1 VYSTD
6 RQKTRAVFFRA
17 WQRHRQ
23 QLPLEGIENIIVAV
37 ALRHPEYH
45 RLLENPDAHEDRDYP
60 PELGAANPF
69 LHLGLHVAI
78 EEQLSIDR
86 PPGLRARY
94 RALLE
99 KFGDEHAAQH
109 RMLDCLGETLW
120 HAERERTPPSDADYL
135 ECLRRLTQ
143 ERGY

>member
-1 VYSTD
+1 VYTD
-6 RQKTRAVFFRA
+6 DRKQARAVFFRA
-17 WQRHRQ
+17 WQRHRR
-23 QLPLEGIENIIVAV
+23 QLPLDGIEKIIVAV

-45 RLLENPDAHEDRDYP
+45 TLLENSDAQEDRDYS
-60 PELGAANPF
+60 PEIGEANPF

-86 PPGLRARY
+86 PPGLRACY
-94 RALLE
+94 QALLK

-120 HAERERTPPSDADYL
+120 RAERDRTPPNDVDYL
-135 ECLRRLTQ
+135 ECLRRLVQ
-143 ERGY
+143 NQS